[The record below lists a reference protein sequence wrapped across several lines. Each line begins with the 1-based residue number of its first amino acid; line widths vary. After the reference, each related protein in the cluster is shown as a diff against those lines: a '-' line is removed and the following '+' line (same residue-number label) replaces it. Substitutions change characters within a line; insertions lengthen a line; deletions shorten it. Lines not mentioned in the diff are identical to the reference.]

1 MSVGDDR
8 KPRLATWRGLGTAHF
23 LLVPGLVPDGPE
35 TFARQMRLMRRHGDV
50 TVMTYPHGVFCLEA
64 TLDTMRRF
72 VQEAHNAAREPVL
85 VGASV
90 GGGFCLELLRR
101 AREARSEL
109 PLAAVILISPMT
121 CADDLSP
128 LLRRLL
134 VPILAAPDLR
144 ASEQALERGRT
155 FFRALA
161 NRGATR
167 DAAPRIWRRWAHGLA
182 PRFSRPIG
190 EERLRAR
197 IARTLENISVTGGI
211 DRCRAIAQLGGLRST
226 PRAAALTPA
235 PTLILWGSKERHTLD
250 MESPGAAELSRPD
263 TAVRRFPRVEVRWV
277 YDHDGGEVPHAS
289 LLLHH
294 RAFNAALGAF
304 LKRQVPALRRRRL
317 PFTTSGLGRMAFV
330 SAETAPTPT

>member
-1 MSVGDDR
+1 MSASDR
-8 KPRLATWRGLGTAHF
+8 APRLTTCHGRGAVHF

-35 TFARQMRLMRRHGDV
+35 TFARQMRLLQRHGDV
-50 TVMTYPHGVFCLEA
+50 TVMTYPYDSFCLDA
-64 TLDTMRRF
+64 TLDTMRQF
-72 VQEAHNAAREPVL
+72 VQEVHSAEREPVL

-90 GGGFCLELLRR
+90 GGGFCLELMRR
-101 AREARSEL
+101 AREARSDL
-109 PLAAVILISPMT
+109 PLAAVVLISPMT

-134 VPILAAPDLR
+134 APILAAPDLN
-144 ASEQALERGRT
+144 ASAQALERGRT

-161 NRGATR
+161 SRAVTN

-182 PRFSRPIG
+182 PRLSRPLG
-190 EERLRAR
+190 EVRLRAR
-197 IARTLENISVTGGI
+197 ITQTLDDISPAGGI
-211 DRCRAIAQLGGLRST
+211 GRCRAIAQLAGLRGT

-263 TAVRRFPRVEVRWV
+263 TAVRRFPQVEVRWV
-277 YDHDGGEVPHAS
+277 YAEDGSEVPHAS

-304 LKRQVPALRRRRL
+304 LKRQVPALRHRRL
-317 PFTTSGLGRMAFV
+317 PFATSSLSRMAFG
-330 SAETAPTPT
+330 SAETAPTSP

>member
-1 MSVGDDR
+1 MSVTSEC
-8 KPRLATWRGLGTAHF
+8 KPQLTTWRGRGAVHF

-35 TFARQMRLMRRHGDV
+35 TFARQMRLLQRHGDV
-50 TVMTYPHGVFCLEA
+50 TIMTYPYDAFCLDA
-64 TLDTMRRF
+64 TLDMMRRF
-72 VQEAHNAAREPVL
+72 IQEVHGAGREPVL

-90 GGGFCLELLRR
+90 GGGFCLELMRR

-109 PLAAVILISPMT
+109 PLAAVVLISPMT

-134 VPILAAPDLR
+134 APILAAPDLR
-144 ASEQALERGRT
+144 AGAQALERGRT

-161 NRGATR
+161 SRAVTN

-182 PRFSRPIG
+182 PHLSRPLG
-190 EERLRAR
+190 EVRLRAR
-197 IARTLENISVTGGI
+197 ITRTIEDISPTGGI
-211 DRCRAIAQLGGLRST
+211 DRCRAIAQLVGLRGT

-250 MESPGAAELSRPD
+250 VESAGIAELSRPD
-263 TAVRRFPRVEVRWV
+263 TAVRRFPQVEVRWI
-277 YDHDGGEVPHAS
+277 YADDGSEVPHAS

-304 LKRQVPALRRRRL
+304 LKRRVPTLHRRL
-317 PFTTSGLGRMAFV
+317 LPFATGSLSRAAFGSV
-330 SAETAPTPT
+330 ETAPTSP